1 MMNEKHIVL
10 TKNTIEMNNDLDL
23 ERVLSINWGTTT
35 LVPSAPKSNFWTTV
49 QNTIVD
55 PFRQGWRLP
64 WDMLDKKDL
73 YKMNYHVTI
82 SPDPI
87 HETDFY
93 SRKVA
98 NKVLRQFLLEL
109 KKNMLFDNIICVY
122 EYGTRGKKYG
132 KLHWHILFKTR
143 YIRKIEETANRY
155 FATSK
160 GRARHTT
167 VIKRIRIDKTH
178 ADSSDEVKVE
188 NYKQQIDYIMQKYM
202 QKETQNKTKCLY
214 TNLIKK

>member
-1 MMNEKHIVL
+1 MNEKHIVL

>member
-1 MMNEKHIVL
+1 MNKKHIVL

-23 ERVLSINWGTTT
+23 EKVLSINWGTTT

-143 YIRKIEETANRY
+143 YIRKIEEVSNRY

-160 GRARHTT
+160 SRARHTT